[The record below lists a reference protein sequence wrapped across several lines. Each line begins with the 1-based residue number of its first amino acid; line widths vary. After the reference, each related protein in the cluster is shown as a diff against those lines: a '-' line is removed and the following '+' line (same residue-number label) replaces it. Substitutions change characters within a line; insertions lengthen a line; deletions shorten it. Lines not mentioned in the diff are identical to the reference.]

1 MQNNSD
7 WGKLKT
13 MNIVFR
19 NGLRHGRAPLRLS
32 GWVACG
38 LLLSAAL
45 VGCELGSGDSTTA
58 NVTGGDGM
66 VYNFS
71 GLYAPSEGQA
81 HLVVPANG
89 AALKWIRL
97 LHYGRVLEGYD
108 SARQTWSGQISGMD
122 GSKASFTLRGRTSAG
137 VQAEIV
143 GVLRYAKGDG
153 ESRAAMEA
161 TWVEPNFAGDIFAT
175 ASVSPPYTGGGGDG
189 GGGGGGGGEGGGGGG
204 GGGGDQPGG
213 LEIAPEIRW
222 FVPSGGISGYYTV
235 YGGTPP
241 YTWRVSDSALG
252 TLSPTTGTRVTYT
265 TTRIPGT
272 NIITVTDGNHDTA
285 TAWAEYH

>member
-19 NGLRHGRAPLRLS
+19 NGLRHGRATLRLS

-143 GVLRYAKGDG
+143 GVLRYAKGEG
-153 ESRAAMEA
+153 ESRC
-161 TWVEPNFAGDIFAT
+161 V
-175 ASVSPPYTGGGGDG
+175 
-189 GGGGGGGGEGGGGGG
+189 
-204 GGGGDQPGG
+204 
-213 LEIAPEIRW
+213 
-222 FVPSGGISGYYTV
+222 
-235 YGGTPP
+235 
-241 YTWRVSDSALG
+241 
-252 TLSPTTGTRVTYT
+252 
-265 TTRIPGT
+265 
-272 NIITVTDGNHDTA
+272 
-285 TAWAEYH
+285 